1 MLVVT
6 NVASSELKKA
16 LDSEQAK
23 DKYLVLNF
31 MGAG

>member
-6 NVASSELKKA
+6 DSASAELKKA
-16 LDSEQAK
+16 LDTEQAK

>member
-1 MLVVT
+1 ML
-6 NVASSELKKA
+6 NISEVASHELQKV
-16 LDSEQAK
+16 LRSEQAK

>member
-1 MLVVT
+1 MFVVT
-6 NVASSELKKA
+6 DTASEELKKA
-16 LDSEQAK
+16 LETEQAK

>member
-6 NVASSELKKA
+6 DDASVELKKA
-16 LDSEQAK
+16 LDQEQFR

>member
-1 MLVVT
+1 MLVVSDT
-6 NVASSELKKA
+6 ASVELKKT
-16 LDSEQAK
+16 LEGEQAK

>member
-6 NVASSELKKA
+6 DTASTELKKA
-16 LDSEQAK
+16 LDTEQAK